1 MNAFEKF
8 LRSIPPGLNSRDVQL
23 LSDRFKLITVSQGSH
38 WLEAGEVPKQIAFVQ
53 KGCMRYYFK
62 LEGGEKTVF
71 FFTEK
76 AMFSDYR
83 ALLKQEPSQV
93 YIQALEDT
101 ELMVVNQHDLN
112 ELYNEYPTIERAG
125 RMLIERLLI
134 SAETRLFVHI
144 TDSPEK
150 RYLEI
155 LEKQP
160 DLLQRVPQQHLASFL
175 GVTPV
180 SLSRIK
186 SRIMERHRK
195 TDSAD
200 GMD

>member
-8 LRSIPPGLNSRDVQL
+8 LRGIPPGLNSRDIQL
-23 LSDRFKLITVSQGSH
+23 LSDRFKLTTVPQGSH

-62 LEGGEKTVF
+62 LENGEKTIF
-71 FFTEK
+71 FFIEN

-83 ALLKQEPSQV
+83 ALLKQEPTHV

-101 ELMVVNQHDLN
+101 ELMVVNRHDLN
-112 ELYNEYPTIERAG
+112 DLYNEYPTIEHAG
-125 RMLIERLLI
+125 RMLVERLLI
-134 SAETRLFVHI
+134 SAETRLFAHI
-144 TDSPEK
+144 TESPEK

-155 LEKQP
+155 LEKRP
-160 DLLQRVPQQHLASFL
+160 ELLQRVPQQHLASFL

-186 SRIMERHRK
+186 SRIMEHHGNIHSK
-195 TDSAD
+195 D